1 MVMELSQ
8 PVFDSRIDSSSTS
21 GIDELE
27 EQAER
32 ETRDRGNEF
41 HCHPLLQLSARLPDC
56 LLPIEERLRI
66 HALTGP
72 LASDRALESVPVD
85 DPQSQ
90 GPCKDGTS
98 LANKHRTQVLNA
110 ALAATRRSSTASRA
124 SSEEALLYK
133 LHPHNIGSLTRRSNY
148 LRRPIVEAISH
159 RKGSSRL
166 KHHLGLPGILKHQ
179 VRGNYRTERGV
190 GWFAYAIP
198 LPLAGLEPSHTD
210 NEIDLALVPGLPPT
224 LEPTALACAISL
236 ACFTLLLLLALALP
250 RRPTA
255 DSQAADSGHG
265 DPISDS
271 PVPRKR

>member
-1 MVMELSQ
+1 MNNIIKQAALLRLKLPVRFPARNDSNGRRLS
-8 PVFDSRIDSSSTS
+8 IC
-21 GIDELE
+21 L
-27 EQAER
+27 
-32 ETRDRGNEF
+32 
-41 HCHPLLQLSARLPDC
+41 HCRLFAF
-56 LLPIEERLRI
+56 R
-66 HALTGP
+66 P

-90 GPCKDGTS
+90 GQRG
-98 LANKHRTQVLNA
+98 LNA

-224 LEPTALACAISL
+224 LEPTALVGLLTTHTYRHFSSRTRKRGLLVGRL
-236 ACFTLLLLLALALP
+236 ASSILTLLPLGVLESSSFLSLDVKKGEGIVMQELEEAPLRGGP
-250 RRPTA
+250 
-255 DSQAADSGHG
+255 SFY
-265 DPISDS
+265 
-271 PVPRKR
+271 